1 MKSIVVV
8 LAGAADHP
16 TEELGGKTP
25 LEAAKVPNLNFFAKS
40 GKVGTAKLVSDRL
53 PLSPDVSLFNILGYD
68 ASKLYTGRGPL
79 EAANLELTLDD
90 KEVAFCMNFITEAAG
105 ILADPTAG
113 TITTKEAKALINFL
127 NKKVASDFVR
137 FFPGSGHRH
146 IAILKD
152 AHGYEALSAK
162 TQPPDNVTGEKIEDC
177 LPKGP
182 GDELMRKLMYD
193 AKLLLQD
200 HEINQVRVDLGENPA
215 NMIWLWGQGRK
226 PVLKTLRENF
236 DLAGAGGA
244 MVAVREFAKGLGRLA
259 GLTVMEVKEQGEE
272 PAVFYDRISKIAV
285 DALEEKDFVCLY
297 LHTPDEAAR
306 AGDVKGKIGAIEGI
320 DFFVLSKIR
329 KYMER
334 VKESRL
340 LITPGHATLWKMK
353 GIVRDAVPFAVV
365 GKNIMADEIERF
377 SEVAAKT
384 SELKFV
390 KSTEL
395 MPFFI
400 SKT

>member
-1 MKSIVVV
+1 MKYIVVIP
-8 LAGAADHP
+8 AGAADHP

-25 LEAAKVPNLNFFAKS
+25 LEVAKIPNLNFFAKS
-40 GKVGTAKLVSDRL
+40 GKVGTAKLISDRL
-53 PLSPDVSLFNILGYD
+53 PLSSDVSLFNTLGYD
-68 ASKLYTGRGPL
+68 AAKLYTGRGPL
-79 EAANLELTLDD
+79 EAANLELKLDD
-90 KEVAFCMNFITEAAG
+90 KEVAFCMNFITESAG

-113 TITTKEAKALINFL
+113 DITTKEAKALVNFL

-137 FFPGSGHRH
+137 FFPGSGYRH
-146 IAILKD
+146 IAVLKD
-152 AHGYEALSAK
+152 AHGPDALSAK
-162 TQPPDNVTGEKIEDC
+162 TNPPEESMGEKIESC

-182 GDELMRKLMYD
+182 GEELMRKLMYD

-226 PVLKTLRENF
+226 PVLQSIREMF
-236 DLAGAGGA
+236 EMTGGA
-244 MVAVREFAKGLGRLA
+244 MVAVREFAKGFGRLV
-259 GLTVMEVKEQGEE
+259 GLTVMEVKEEGEE
-272 PAVFYDRISKIAV
+272 PAIFYDKISKVAV
-285 DALEEKDFVCLY
+285 DVLEEKDFVCLY

-306 AGDVKGKIGAIEGI
+306 AGDIKGKLAAIEGI
-320 DFFVLSKIR
+320 DFFVFSKIR

-334 VKESRL
+334 SKDVRL
-340 LITPGHATLWKMK
+340 LITPGHATLWKMQ
-353 GIVRDAVPFAVV
+353 GIVRDAVPFVVV
-365 GKNIMADEIERF
+365 GKNIVADEIEKF

-384 SELKFV
+384 SELRFT

-400 SKT
+400 TK

>member
-25 LEAAKVPNLNFFAKS
+25 LESAKIPNLNFFAKN
-40 GKVGTAKLVSDRL
+40 GKVGMAKLVPDRL
-53 PLSPDVSLFNILGYD
+53 PLSADLSLFDILGYD
-68 ASKLYTGRGPL
+68 AAKLYTGRGPL
-79 EAANLELTLDD
+79 EAANLELTLED

-105 ILADPTAG
+105 TLADATAG
-113 TITTKEAKALINFL
+113 DISTKEAKALINFL

-137 FFPGSGHRH
+137 FFSGSGYRH

-152 AHGYEALSAK
+152 AHGFEALSAK
-162 TQPPDNVTGEKIEDC
+162 TQPPESVMGQRIEDC

-182 GDELMRKLMYD
+182 GDELMKKMMYD

-215 NMIWLWGQGRK
+215 NMVWLWGQGRK
-226 PVLKTLRENF
+226 PNLKPFREMF
-236 DLAGAGGA
+236 DLTGGA
-244 MVAVREFAKGLGRLA
+244 MVASREYAKGLGRLA
-259 GLTVMEVKEQGEE
+259 GLTVIDVKEEHEE
-272 PAVFYDRISKIAV
+272 PAVFYEKISKVALE
-285 DALEEKDFVCLY
+285 ALEEKDFVCLY
-297 LHTPDEAAR
+297 LHTPGEAAR
-306 AGDVKGKIGAIEGI
+306 TGDFKNKVSAIEGI
-320 DFFVLSKIR
+320 DFFIFSKLR

-334 VKESRL
+334 SMETRL
-340 LITPGHATLWKMK
+340 LVTPGHATLWKMK
-353 GIVRDAVPFAVV
+353 GIVRDAVPFSVT

-384 SELKFV
+384 SELKFN
-390 KSTEL
+390 KTTEL
-395 MPFFI
+395 MPFFM
-400 SKT
+400 SK

>member
-1 MKSIVVV
+1 MKYIVVV

-40 GKVGTAKLVSDRL
+40 GKVGMAKLVSDRL
-53 PLSPDVSLFNILGYD
+53 PLSSDVSLFDLLGYD

-79 EAANLELTLDD
+79 EAANQELTLDD

-105 ILADPTAG
+105 KLADPTAG
-113 TITTKEAKALINFL
+113 NITTKEAKALVNFL

-146 IAILKD
+146 IAVLKD
-152 AHGYEALSAK
+152 AHGFEALSAK
-162 TQPPDNVTGEKIEDC
+162 THPPENVTGQKIEDC
-177 LPKGP
+177 LPSGP
-182 GDELMRKLMYD
+182 GDELMRKLMFD

-226 PVLKTLRENF
+226 PVLKPFRELF
-236 DLAGAGGA
+236 DLSGGA
-244 MVAVREFAKGLGRLA
+244 MVAVREFAKGMGRLA
-259 GLTVMEVKEQGEE
+259 GLTVMEVKAENEE
-272 PAVFYDRISKIAV
+272 PSAFYDKISKVAIEAM
-285 DALEEKDFVCLY
+285 EEKDFVCLY

-306 AGDVKGKIGAIEGI
+306 AGDVKEKISAIEGI

-329 KYMER
+329 KYLER
-334 VKESRL
+334 SKEARL
-340 LITPGHATLWKMK
+340 LVTPGHATLWKMK
-353 GIVRDAVPFAVV
+353 GMVRDAVPFTVA

-377 SEVAAKT
+377 SETAAKT
-384 SELKFV
+384 SELKFI

-400 SKT
+400 SKAS

>member
-1 MKSIVVV
+1 MKYIVVV

-25 LEAAKVPNLNFFAKS
+25 LESAKVPNLNFFAKS

-53 PLSPDVSLFNILGYD
+53 PLSSDVSLLNVLGYD
-68 ASKLYTGRGPL
+68 ASGIFTGRGSL

-90 KEVAFCMNFITEAAG
+90 KEVAFCMNFITESGG

-113 TITTKEAKALINFL
+113 NITTKEAKALINFL
-127 NKKVASDFVR
+127 NKKISSDFVR
-137 FFPGSGHRH
+137 FFSGSGHRH
-146 IAILKD
+146 IAVLKD
-152 AHGYEALSAK
+152 AHGFNALSAK
-162 TQPPDNVTGEKIEDC
+162 TNQPENVIGQKIEAV
-177 LPKGP
+177 LPRGA
-182 GDELMRKLMYD
+182 GEELMRKLMFD

-215 NMIWLWGQGRK
+215 NMVWLWGQGRK
-226 PVLKTLRENF
+226 PTMKTLRENF
-236 DLAGAGGA
+236 DLGGTGGA

-259 GLTVMEVKEQGEE
+259 GLTVMEVKEDNEE
-272 PAVFYDRISKIAV
+272 PSAFYEKISKIVV

-306 AGDVKGKIGAIEGI
+306 AGDVKAKIAALEGI
-320 DFFVLSKIR
+320 DFFVLSRIR
-329 KYMER
+329 KFMER
-334 VKESRL
+334 SKDARL
-340 LITPGHATLWKMK
+340 LVTPGHATLWKMK

-377 SEVAAKT
+377 TEVASKT
-384 SELKFV
+384 SELKFN

-400 SKT
+400 TK